1 MSLFE
6 RLQPLVAETLQ
17 VAPDLITPETM
28 DEDLP
33 AWDSLGHVKLTM
45 AIEQAFGVY
54 VEVDDFGQLKSVPG
68 ILAYLQAQ
76 GVS

>member
-6 RLQPLVAETLQ
+6 RLQPLLAETLQ
-17 VAPDLITPETM
+17 VPAATITPDTV

-54 VEVDDFGQLKSVPG
+54 VEVDDFGQLKSVQG
-68 ILAYLQAQ
+68 ILTYLQAQ